1 MKCMWRKILFLTST
15 LVILLHSHMIIAK
28 SFFSMHTNTC
38 RNTDWLHWHGGH
50 KYTLGSL
57 WVKPGGEQPEQT
69 IPLATSADGLRTF
82 HLPFISIC
90 IIPMHSVTGGEL
102 YPIQWEAVGRLELM
116 GFHVLGVTCDGLAA
130 NRKLIRL
137 HSTATGVVYK
147 TENPYAPDKRP
158 LFFISDPPHLMKTVR
173 NAWEKRDL
181 WVSSSVWFCCQH
193 NKVKLIFTVW
203 RLWDNLEPF
212 VGDLP

>member
-1 MKCMWRKILFLTST
+1 MHNVSTVITCRSFAAKLQFNVVFHLTNT
-15 LVILLHSHMIIAK
+15 PVILLHSHYLR

-147 TENPYAPDKRP
+147 TVNPYAPDKRP
-158 LFFISDPPHLMKTVR
+158 LFFLYQTHPIWWKLSEMLGKKRTYGLVLQNGFVVNIIS
-173 NAWEKRDL
+173 
-181 WVSSSVWFCCQH
+181 
-193 NKVKLIFTVW
+193 
-203 RLWDNLEPF
+203 
-212 VGDLP
+212 